1 MLKVLVADDHP
12 LMRQALRLAVD
23 EICPYGPRR
32 IVETACF
39 AEVEKLGDALLE
51 FDLVVLDLKMPGM
64 DGFAGLIGLRRRY
77 PTLPIVIFSATEDRH
92 VIEEAM
98 ACGAAGYIPKTLDR
112 EAITEALAAV
122 LRGELYAPEPPPGSL
137 TGSRD
142 AAAARAARLQALTR
156 QQLKVLQLVAEGK
169 PNKIIA
175 FELDIAET
183 TVKAHMTVILRKLG
197 VHSRTQAVLAARH
210 FFGPEAVA

>member
-23 EICPYGPRR
+23 EICPYAPRQV
-32 IVETACF
+32 VETACF
-39 AEVEKLGDALLE
+39 AEVERLGDALPD

-64 DGFAGLIGLRRRY
+64 DGFVGLIGLRRRY
-77 PTLPIVIFSATEDRH
+77 PTLPIVIFSATEDRR
-92 VIEEAM
+92 VVEEAM
-98 ACGAAGYIPKTLDR
+98 AYGAAGYIPKTLDR
-112 EAITEALAAV
+112 DAITEALAAV
-122 LRGELYAPEPPPGSL
+122 LRGELYVPHSSQNGQGGS
-137 TGSRD
+137 TD
-142 AAAARAARLQALTR
+142 VAVARAARLQALTR